1 MTTNHSDTNQMS
13 TETEDQFTLLYEDG
27 KRKVLHE
34 FQGISTDDILDEIIS
49 FMRGVGH
56 IEINILQ
63 RMNEISRQYLELY
76 QASSSVELPL
86 QQDELEELI

>member
-1 MTTNHSDTNQMS
+1 MS
-13 TETEDQFTLLYEDG
+13 TQPEDQFTLLYEDG

-34 FQGISTDDILDEIIS
+34 FQGIGTDEILDEIIH
-49 FMRGVGH
+49 FMRGIGH
-56 IEINILQ
+56 LELNILE
-63 RMNEISRQYLELY
+63 RMHEISRQYLELY